1 MKKLNSILLK
11 SQIVLHDKK
20 ISEVAEILNISKSA
34 FYRKL
39 KGKTEFTR
47 QEIEILIKCLG
58 LSIEMAMEIFFNEKV
73 S

>member
-20 ISEVAEILNISKSA
+20 ISEVAEILEISKSA
-34 FYRKL
+34 LYRKL
-39 KGKTEFTR
+39 NGKTEFTR
-47 QEIEILIKCLG
+47 HEIEMLIKYLG
-58 LSIEMAMEIFFNEKV
+58 LSVELAMEIFFNEKV